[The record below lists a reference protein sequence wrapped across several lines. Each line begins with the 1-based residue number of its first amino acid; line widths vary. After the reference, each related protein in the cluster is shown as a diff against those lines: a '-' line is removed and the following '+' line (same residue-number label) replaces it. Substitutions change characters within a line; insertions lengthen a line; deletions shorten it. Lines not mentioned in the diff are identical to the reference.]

1 MVTRDDVEKKLWVGS
16 KVDLLIRTGESRLSG
31 FLLYQCSEST
41 KFLLLRQVLWPEF
54 TVLHL
59 SWVLFQYRFVL

>member
-1 MVTRDDVEKKLWVGS
+1 MEKRLWVGS
-16 KVDLLIRTGESRLSG
+16 KVDLLIRTGEARLSG

-54 TVLHL
+54 SALHL